1 MPRLVEQPA
10 TRVASRI
17 ERLATR
23 VASRIERLATRVASR
38 IEQPATRVGSH
49 IERPATRVASRIE
62 RLATRV
68 ASRIE
73 QPATRVGSHIERPA
87 TRVAS
92 LSHRA
97 DRYQGSIS
105 HRADRYQGNI
115 SYRAARYQGSISYR
129 AARYQGSISYR
140 AARYQGS
147 FSYRAARSLPGQ
159 RHLVLTRGFGSESP
173 AIVREVEAGDESL
186 QLGHLPQQGDVPGGQ
201 RPILQAA
208 VHGLLVLEV
217 VHPHRALEGVLA
229 REDGRVVQVLAGQG
243 VFEGVGATQLVDVA
257 EAQVGVVV
265 NQRIDQ
271 PQHHVNQHVNNLC
284 EIKFLCYYPYSFMK
298 EVSNLMFY
306 AQLTRAIHE
315 RKRFKM
321 SYIQEVKS
329 P

>member
-1 MPRLVEQPA
+1 MFRFTTKMTTMSVYA
-10 TRVASRI
+10 TTSR
-17 ERLATR
+17 A
-23 VASRIERLATRVASR
+23 A
-38 IEQPATRVGSH
+38 
-49 IERPATRVASRIE
+49 
-62 RLATRV
+62 
-68 ASRIE
+68 
-73 QPATRVGSHIERPA
+73 
-87 TRVAS
+87 
-92 LSHRA
+92 
-97 DRYQGSIS
+97 RYQGSIS
-105 HRADRYQGNI
+105 YRAARYQGSISYRAARYQGRISYRAARYQGSSSHLAARYQGSI

-147 FSYRAARSLPGQ
+147 ISYRAARYQGSISYRVARSLPGQ
-159 RHLVLTRGFGSESP
+159 RHLVLTRGFGSEPP

-186 QLGHLPQQGDVPGGQ
+186 QLGHLPQQGDVARGQ

-217 VHPHRALEGVLA
+217 VHPHRAQKGVLA

-243 VFEGVGATQLVDVA
+243 VFEGVGATQLMDVA

-265 NQRIDQ
+265 NQRIGQ

-284 EIKFLCYYPYSFMK
+284 EIKFLCYYPYSFVK

-321 SYIQEVKS
+321 YYIYKKKKN